1 VAKVKLAMLLSM
13 PAYIMNRADLPLKQ
27 RHYDTIILG
36 AGLLGLA
43 AAFYIKRFQPDKT
56 VLIIEQ
62 EGVPSEAGA
71 SHVSPGIIPSS
82 HTDKEIQSKLVWTL
96 QTFKTIAQE
105 TAVKRPNSNVIKQLG
120 ILELFK
126 ESSETNKCLTKLKL
140 SKTLQALLAE
150 MINADSFSY
159 ASQQTNA
166 AYANAEAI
174 ASYYAYGAVKL
185 GADLMLNTRVATLTG
200 QGLIL
205 ERLEFDRF
213 MQRVVV
219 REDKVSAA
227 RVVFALGAQTA
238 SFAEDALGEL
248 LPYKHFYKQYPRIE
262 ADARLPLVK
271 GVVSMP
277 IVKASGFHFRPQGE
291 GLLVVPPSLAADPK
305 GYVAVEG
312 KMMGVQV
319 GLRRELL
326 EQLIEYADDLPV
338 LTWESL
344 NLGKTLAKVRGTW
357 EVITPSGLPEWRKLS
372 VEHYSLV
379 GGDLGVALGVAEAY
393 DLAASLAAVK
403 ERPW

>member
-1 VAKVKLAMLLSM
+1 MAKAKLAMLLSM
-13 PAYIMNRADLPLKQ
+13 PAYVMNRADLPLKQ
-27 RHYDTIILG
+27 SHYDIIILG

-43 AAFYIKRFQPDKT
+43 AAFYIKRFQSDKT
-56 VLIIEQ
+56 LLIIEQ
-62 EGVPSEAGA
+62 EGIPSEAGA
-71 SHVSPGIIPSS
+71 SYVSPAIIPSS
-82 HTDKEIQSKLVWTL
+82 HKDKEIQNKLIWTL
-96 QTFKTIAQE
+96 QTFKTIEQE
-105 TAVKRPNSNVIKQLG
+105 TNVTRPNKNALQQVG
-120 ILELFK
+120 ILEFFK
-126 ESSETNKCLTKLKL
+126 ELSDTNQPLRKLKL
-140 SKTLQALLAE
+140 SKTLQALLPE
-150 MINADSFSY
+150 MINTDSFSY
-159 ASQQTNA
+159 AKWQSNA

-185 GADLMLNTRVATLTG
+185 GADLMLNTRVSALTG

-227 RVVFALGAQTA
+227 TVVLALGAKTA
-238 SFAEDALGEL
+238 SFAEDVLGEL
-248 LPYKHFYKQYPRIE
+248 LPYKHVYKQYPRIE
-262 ADARLPLVK
+262 ADARLPLAK
-271 GVVSMP
+271 GVVTMP
-277 IVKASGFHFRPQGE
+277 ILKGSGFHFRPQGE

-326 EQLIEYADDLPV
+326 ELLIEHTYDLP
-338 LTWESL
+338 LLAWESL
-344 NLGKTLAKVRGTW
+344 NLGKSLAKVRGSW
-357 EVITPSGLPEWRKLS
+357 EVITPSGLPEWQKLS

-393 DLAASLAAVK
+393 DLAASLATVK